1 MRENVLT
8 VTQLTR
14 RIKESL
20 EASLPSSITVTGEIS
35 NWTKSSSGHTYFSLK
50 DDKALIKCAVWRST
64 QLKRDF
70 KDGDK
75 VILTGHISL
84 YEPQGTYQIIVR
96 TIEES
101 GQGELFKKFLEI
113 KEKLEKEGLFDS
125 SKKKSLPAYPMSIGI
140 ITSPT
145 GSVIKDIENVLKR
158 RAPYVKKYLYSASVQ
173 GKGSAESIISGIE
186 YFNKK
191 KIVDLIIIAR
201 GGGSLEDLWAFNDE
215 NLAYAISGSQIPVI
229 SAVGHETDFTIAD
242 FSASVRAPTPSA
254 AAEISVKDVK
264 DILIFLETSKR
275 EMRSSIKHDS
285 SLLRQRMSQLKQS
298 FYISA
303 MAPINRKRDTV
314 SFLLKDMEDS
324 VNLKMQRAKDFVSG
338 RKLLMER
345 ANPAN
350 LIEKNRFNLN
360 SLKALISVNANSLL
374 NSVKN
379 SVDVKKHTL
388 EALNP
393 ANVMNRGYA
402 LVYRESGEV
411 VTDKATVKVNQ
422 NLKIALRDGSFRSK
436 VTSIKEE

>member
-1 MRENVLT
+1 
-8 VTQLTR
+8 
-14 RIKESL
+14 
-20 EASLPSSITVTGEIS
+20 
-35 NWTKSSSGHTYFSLK
+35 
-50 DDKALIKCAVWRST
+50 
-64 QLKRDF
+64 
-70 KDGDK
+70 
-75 VILTGHISL
+75 
-84 YEPQGTYQIIVR
+84 
-96 TIEES
+96 
-101 GQGELFKKFLEI
+101 
-113 KEKLEKEGLFDS
+113 
-125 SKKKSLPAYPMSIGI
+125 
-140 ITSPT
+140 
-145 GSVIKDIENVLKR
+145 
-158 RAPYVKKYLYSASVQ
+158 
-173 GKGSAESIISGIE
+173 
-186 YFNKK
+186 
-191 KIVDLIIIAR
+191 
-201 GGGSLEDLWAFNDE
+201 
-215 NLAYAISGSQIPVI
+215 
-229 SAVGHETDFTIAD
+229 
-242 FSASVRAPTPSA
+242 
-254 AAEISVKDVK
+254 
-264 DILIFLETSKR
+264 
-275 EMRSSIKHDS
+275 
-285 SLLRQRMSQLKQS
+285 
-298 FYISA
+298 